1 MMPAVRNKVQMTMLL
16 RLLILIVSLAGSVSL
31 AQTSDVEAHAYTLL
45 KAIQPMA
52 EAVGMDVQDNLNAP
66 DVARSQLTRPRLGAL
81 ADIPGGRQ
89 ADAAELTM
97 WEDAVA
103 NGEIGALFW
112 MGLQSGHANDA
123 TGSDGDINTD
133 ELTAEAFWDQW
144 SGSDLQ
150 AQRVVISFAKDDA
163 LVVVNLAAQLRANG
177 GVFFAQPLPS
187 AIHTQFPG
195 SFYATAAYR
204 WVVDSDAARDLEI
217 ALPEFLYLGEPT
229 RGDSNSVLGRP
240 DREERRLLASEPE
253 IFRKSSLG
261 DEFEAS
267 TIPEIIVPGGIAFG
281 ETAVLTID
289 ANRLEFDG
297 QRLRLLATD
306 GTTWLFPEESL
317 ANLKASFDFAMRS
330 MRIASDAVV
339 DIDERGRVK
348 LSAALRDTDAGYA
361 MVEAD
366 VKPFEFIDYLPA
378 DKSIIIDNTVSV
390 IAHKEQNAV
399 FKTELEVRYLRADR
413 RQIAQT
419 RAAIKYR
426 FDQSTGETFY
436 YDDWG
441 TDAARLRANSDYD
454 GLGAA
459 INVAANLAA
468 WVALFRLV
476 NEQELDFSIGR
487 YQLMK
492 IDKRGRET
500 PSRF

>member
-1 MMPAVRNKVQMTMLL
+1 MMSAVRNEAQMSMVLHL
-16 RLLILIVSLAGSVSL
+16 FILAVSLASRITL
-31 AQTSDVEAHAYTLL
+31 AQTSEVEARASTLL
-45 KAIQPMA
+45 DAIQPWA
-52 EAVGMDVQDNLNAP
+52 EAAGLDVQNNLNAP
-66 DVARSQLTRPRLGAL
+66 DIARSNLTRPRLGAL

-89 ADAAELTM
+89 ADAAELTT
-97 WEDAVA
+97 WEDAIA

-112 MGLQSGHANDA
+112 MGLQSGRANDSA
-123 TGSDGDINTD
+123 DSDGNIRTD
-133 ELTAEAFWDQW
+133 DLTAEVYWDQW
-144 SGSDLQ
+144 SGSDLL
-150 AQRVVISFAKDDA
+150 ARRVVISFAKDDA
-163 LVVVNLAAQLRANG
+163 VVAESLAEQLRDTG
-177 GVFFAQPLPS
+177 GVFFVQPRQYATL
-187 AIHTQFPG
+187 TQFPG
-195 SFYATAAYR
+195 SFYATATYR
-204 WVVDSDAARDLEI
+204 WVMDSEAARDLEI
-217 ALPEFLYLGEPT
+217 ALPEILYLGEVT

-240 DREERRLLASEPE
+240 DREERRLLATEPE

-281 ETAVLTID
+281 ETAVLTIN

-306 GTTWLFPEESL
+306 GTTWLLPEESPV
-317 ANLKASFDFAMRS
+317 NLKASFDFAMRS

-348 LSAALRDTDAGYA
+348 LSAALRDTDAGFT

-366 VKPFEFIDYLPA
+366 VQPFEFIDYLPA
-378 DKSIIIDNTVSV
+378 DKSIIIDNAVSV
-390 IAHKEQNAV
+390 IAHAEQNAV

-419 RAAIKYR
+419 RVALKYR
-426 FDQSTGETFY
+426 FDQSSGETIY

-441 TDAARLRANSDYD
+441 SDAARLRSNTDYD

-459 INVAANLAA
+459 IGITANLAA
-468 WVALFRLV
+468 WIALFRLV
-476 NEQELDFSIGR
+476 DAQELDFSIGR
-487 YQLMK
+487 YELMK
-492 IDKRGRET
+492 VDKQGRET